1 MATKAKQG
9 RLFYNAGRDPRST
22 GTGLPRRNTKSGKRD
37 HHGDRSER
45 HLTRNNPN
53 VVEVNSQEHNFAGA
67 MRDRVRLGGNA
78 SARGEQQAKAVR
90 ALNNLE
96 PNRKGVAIH
105 PAAGG
110 RPNRKVRY
118 HAFVNKN
125 GEERYLFQTR
135 KVERNGKPRWGTD
148 EVVNRE
154 RVVSAARQI
163 GSGRAK
169 RAIIG
174 G

>member
-1 MATKAKQG
+1 MATKARQG
-9 RLFYNAGRDPRST
+9 RLFYNNGRDPRST
-22 GTGLPRRNTKSGKRD
+22 GTGLGRRNTRSGRRD
-37 HHGDRSER
+37 HHGDANER
-45 HLTRNNPN
+45 RLTRNNPN

-67 MRDRVRLGGNA
+67 MRDKVRLGGNVA
-78 SARGEQQAKAVR
+78 ARAEQQSKAVH

-125 GEERYLFQTR
+125 GESRYLFQKR
-135 KVERNGKPRWGTD
+135 EVDKNGKPRWGTG
-148 EVVNRE
+148 EVVTRE
-154 RVVSAARQI
+154 EVVRAARQI

>member
-1 MATKAKQG
+1 MARKASTD
-9 RLFYNAGRDPRST
+9 RLFYNNGRNPRST
-22 GTGLPRRNTKSGKRD
+22 GTGLPSRNTKSGRRD

-45 HLTRNNPN
+45 RLTRNNTN
-53 VVEVNSQEHNFAGA
+53 VVEVNSQEHNFAGGV
-67 MRDRVRLGGNA
+67 RDKVRLGGNA
-78 SARGEQQAKAVR
+78 AARAEQQTKAVN
-90 ALNNLE
+90 AIGNLQ

-118 HAFVNKN
+118 HAFINKN
-125 GEERYLFQTR
+125 GNERFLFQTR
-135 KVERNGKPRWGTD
+135 EVTSTGKPRWGTD
-148 EVVNRE
+148 RIADREEVFR
-154 RVVSAARQI
+154 AARQI